1 MRSSPSRWHP
11 HENATIVE
19 LTGSCY
25 PNAVTLRAERR
36 ASFTRTIFREII
48 MTDNVRHLLAQA
60 KFYTDSNDYVLIRL
74 PARAITVAAGILAE
88 IGEPFGVLVADKDEV
103 TLLTYVEAVEGFK
116 KRLEGATVYPNT
128 YRLITIDVE
137 LDPSITGFMAH
148 LSRALAENGI
158 SILPY
163 AAFTRDHILVPAD
176 KLDDA
181 ITTLKQLQTSS

>member
-1 MRSSPSRWHP
+1 MRSSPSRRNP

-19 LTGSCY
+19 LMGSCY
-25 PNAVTLRAERR
+25 PNAVILRAERR
-36 ASFTRTIFREII
+36 ASSMRTIREII
-48 MTDNVRHLLAQA
+48 MTDNVRKLLAQA
-60 KFYTDSNDYVLIRL
+60 RFYTDSNDYVLIKL

-88 IGEPFGVLVADKDEV
+88 IGEPFGALVADKDEV
-103 TLLTYVEAVEGFK
+103 TLLTYLEAVEDFK

-137 LDPSITGFMAH
+137 LAPSITGFMAY

-163 AAFTRDHILVPAD
+163 AAFSRDHILVPAD

-181 ITTLKQLQTSS
+181 ITTLKQLQSSG